1 MKTLICLNSK
11 QTFPQIDEIS
21 SAGNVF
27 FHFCEST
34 DSVDFSYLRNAAEQ
48 AKKNECEVLID
59 AVDISEN
66 LQGSVLELLDLPLN
80 ENHPWDLIC
89 VANDEADDKMNSEE
103 YRIFT
108 VLQLLAGEKIYGFT
122 NSFNLY
128 PVKLLTHLSEKDLK
142 DPFFSI
148 NIIIKAA
155 RVGYRIKHLK
165 IDTQFIKKNPI
176 PGISFIASKLLL
188 ALLPIPHKRLCERNF
203 QLEKFKKFLAHPLV
217 FLKFLLKEN
226 ATPGALAA
234 ASATGMFIGTL
245 PIFGLHTALIIYF
258 SIKLRLNKILS
269 VNISHL
275 CMPPFL
281 PFACIELGYYMRHGT
296 WLKTGDFQTIVKELH
311 LRLLDWGLGA
321 LVLAPLNAIVFATIT
336 YFIAKFIMFNS
347 KKKKITGAK
356 NA

>member
-1 MKTLICLNSK
+1 MKTLICLSLK
-11 QTFPQIDEIS
+11 PTFPQMDKIS
-21 SAGNVF
+21 SDGNVF
-27 FHFCEST
+27 FHFCESSDST
-34 DSVDFSYLRNAAEQ
+34 DFLYLKVAAEQ
-48 AKKNECEVLID
+48 AKENDCEVLID
-59 AVDISEN
+59 AVDVSQN
-66 LQGSVLELLDLPLN
+66 LYESVLELLDFVLK
-80 ENHPWDLIC
+80 EKHPWDMIC
-89 VANDEADDKMNSEE
+89 VANDESEDTMTSEE

-108 VLQLLAGEKIYGFT
+108 VLQLLAGEKIYGFA
-122 NSFNLY
+122 NSFNVY
-128 PVKLLTHLSEKDLK
+128 PVKLLTHLSEKEFK
-142 DPFFSI
+142 DPYFSV

-155 RVGYRIKHLK
+155 RAGYRIKHLK
-165 IDTQFIKKNPI
+165 VETEFIKINPI
-176 PGISFIASKLLL
+176 PGIGFIASKLLS

-234 ASATGMFIGTL
+234 AAATGMFIGTL
-245 PIFGLHTALIIYF
+245 PILGLHTAMIIYF

-296 WLKTGDFQTIVKELH
+296 WLKTGDFQTVVKELH
-311 LRLLDWGLGA
+311 LRLLDWVLGS
-321 LVLAPLNAIVFATIT
+321 LVLAPLNAVVFAAIT
-336 YFIAKFIMFNS
+336 YFIAKLIMLKS
-347 KKKKITGAK
+347 KKKKINGAK